1 MTTREYILKT
11 IKNRPLIID
20 GAMGTQLQ
28 QRDEKIPKEAW
39 EGNEGCNELLNATC
53 PEVLSDIYRAYLTS
67 GADFITTNTF
77 GSFSWVLDEYGI
89 SHRAYE
95 LTYAGTKLAKEEC
108 EKVSTPEHP
117 RFVLGS
123 KIGRAHV

>member
-1 MTTREYILKT
+1 
-11 IKNRPLIID
+11 
-20 GAMGTQLQ
+20 MGTQLQ

-53 PEVLSDIYRAYLTS
+53 PEVLSEIYRAYLVS
-67 GADFITTNTF
+67 GADLITTNAF

-89 SHRAYE
+89 GHRAYE
-95 LTYAGTKLAKEEC
+95 LTYAGTKLAKDEC

-117 RFVLGS
+117 RYWICHTHSARLRRPVARVIENGS
-123 KIGRAHV
+123 ALQRI